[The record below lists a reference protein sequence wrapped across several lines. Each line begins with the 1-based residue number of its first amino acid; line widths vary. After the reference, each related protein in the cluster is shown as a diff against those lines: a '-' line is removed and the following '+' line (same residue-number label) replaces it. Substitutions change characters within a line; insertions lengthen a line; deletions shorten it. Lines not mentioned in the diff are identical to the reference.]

1 MDEKE
6 LYINFDEYIRQGEP
20 DQKEKAGYWQ
30 AAIGLQAVDG
40 LKVSGYLHIHP
51 TEEWS
56 VQPNLATPQVSPQVS
71 PQVTRQ
77 VTRQAPPSSPE
88 VSPNGKR
95 ISAL

>member
-56 VQPNLATPQVSPQVS
+56 VQPNLATPASTPASYPTSHPTSPAILARS
-71 PQVTRQ
+71 
-77 VTRQAPPSSPE
+77 
-88 VSPNGKR
+88 
-95 ISAL
+95 IS